1 MISHSDRP
9 NRKGFTILEAM
20 IAMAILAIVLGT
32 AMGGIGFTVGQVAQ
46 RTEAAWATELA
57 RSVVDEFVVT
67 RDAALKEGAD
77 GDWRWQLSEV
87 ATGGGLVEVTVNA
100 WHRDG
105 RARGVSLS
113 VIVPEVRP

>member
-1 MISHSDRP
+1 MIWLSERP
-9 NRKGFTILEAM
+9 RRKGFTILEAM
-20 IAMAILAIVLGT
+20 IAMALLAIVLGT
-32 AMGGIGFTVGQVAQ
+32 AMGGIGFTVGQVAE

-67 RDAALKEGAD
+67 RDVALMEGAD
-77 GDWRWQLSEV
+77 GDLRWQLSEASV
-87 ATGGGLVEVTVNA
+87 GGGLVEVTVNA

-113 VIVPEVRP
+113 VLVPEVLP